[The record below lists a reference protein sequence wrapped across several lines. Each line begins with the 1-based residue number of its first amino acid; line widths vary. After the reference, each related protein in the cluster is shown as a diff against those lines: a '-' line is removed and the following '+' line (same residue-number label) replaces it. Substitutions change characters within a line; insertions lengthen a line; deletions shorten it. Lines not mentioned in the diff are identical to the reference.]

1 MYKMSNINKVI
12 KKDEEE
18 NEEEEISKEK
28 RDFLI
33 DKHKKQI
40 MQNIRIYKYLVI
52 DRTNSLKLYKS
63 LREIERDLGIS
74 YSGISKKLKMSNYC
88 VCVPKKTTEV
98 YYIHNLAE

>member
-1 MYKMSNINKVI
+1 
-12 KKDEEE
+12 
-18 NEEEEISKEK
+18 
-28 RDFLI
+28 
-33 DKHKKQI
+33 

-63 LREIERDLGIS
+63 LREIEKDLGIS

>member
-1 MYKMSNINKVI
+1 MSNINKVI
-12 KKDEEE
+12 KKDEESH
-18 NEEEEISKEK
+18 EEEEISKEK

-52 DRTNSLKLYKS
+52 DRTNNLKLYKS